1 MRTKR
6 SRRAFLV
13 VGLLAIAVVAA
24 ACQPASSRFGPPVPG
39 APLPPPPGGPSAGGV
54 SLNVVRQL
62 SAQYQTFSQPGTHEA
77 FSTPAVGNIDGTG
90 QPSIVV
96 GGMDG
101 HVRAWHPDGTLILDQ
116 NIDGASIEA
125 SPVLYDTNHDGVL
138 DVIVATTG
146 GMIVV
151 LNVNH
156 PAGPHLAQWQVS
168 FHDAVGPHGLLG
180 FFGTPAIADLD
191 GDGSPE
197 IVAASWD
204 HYIWAWHVNNGAV
217 VANFPRFLYDTSWS
231 SVALKDLDGD
241 GRPEIIVGGD
251 MDNYPGAPYPWGGII
266 WGFWSNG
273 VPLPGFPISLP
284 GQTIWSSPAIADLN
298 GDGRKDIIVGTGLNF
313 PDPNG
318 REVYAFDMSTR
329 PLAGWPVSVPGRVM
343 ASPAVGDIEGNGH
356 PDVVVLAEDGLV
368 IAIRSNGAILWTSCN
383 LDDIHACR
391 PGYGVH
397 GSVSIAD
404 VNHDG
409 TQEVVGMA
417 ENWMRVL
424 DGHNGGIKA
433 QYAVPGSWAAASPPT
448 IAQIQGTS
456 WIIQAF
462 TANTNPDAAPDAG
475 DSLAVWAWSTG
486 QPLGAA
492 DWPTFKQNF
501 ARSGGR

>member
-116 NIDGASIEA
+116 NIDGSVDRGQPG
-125 SPVLYDTNHDGVL
+125 PVRHQRRRRARRDRRDHRRD
-138 DVIVATTG
+138 DRRAQRRTTR
-146 GMIVV
+146 
-151 LNVNH
+151 
-156 PAGPHLAQWQVS
+156 PARTWRSGRCRS
-168 FHDAVGPHGLLG
+168 TTRVGPHGLLG

-397 GSVSIAD
+397 GSVSIGD

-409 TQEVVGMA
+409 TQEVVSMA

-433 QYAVPGSWAAASPPT
+433 QYPVAGSWAAASPPT
-448 IAQIQGTS
+448 IAQIQGTVVDHPGLHVQHEPG
-456 WIIQAF
+456 WRARCRGL
-462 TANTNPDAAPDAG
+462 ARRLGVEHRPAAR
-475 DSLAVWAWSTG
+475 
-486 QPLGAA
+486 
-492 DWPTFKQNF
+492 
-501 ARSGGR
+501 RS